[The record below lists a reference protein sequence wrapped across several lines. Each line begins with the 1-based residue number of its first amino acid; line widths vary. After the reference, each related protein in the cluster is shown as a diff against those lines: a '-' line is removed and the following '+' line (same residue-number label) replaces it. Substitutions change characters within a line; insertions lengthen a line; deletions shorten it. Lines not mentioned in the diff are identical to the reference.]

1 MLSFLYS
8 LTIYP
13 IKQIIEFFYVLF
25 SVASKNQGI
34 SIIGVSLIF
43 TLLCLPLYITA
54 EKWQEIERETQN
66 RMKKQIQRIKTAF
79 KGDEQYMMISTYYR
93 QQHYHPLMALRSS
106 FGLLIQ
112 IPFFIAAYSF
122 LAHLQQLQGSSFLF
136 ISDMGKADALFKIG
150 KFTINVLPIAMT
162 LINITSGLIYS
173 RGHETREK
181 IQIFVSAGIFL
192 VLLYNMPAGL
202 VLYWTMNNIFSTLK
216 NICYK
221 LPKMLMIRL
230 LYSIAVVIYALS
242 AIYLL
247 FVHTGNF
254 GNRMLLAVA
263 GLIIPL
269 SPILLKGAKLFF
281 SYFCIND
288 KKTCLELF
296 LISCV
301 LLCILTGFM
310 LPSSV
315 IYSSPAEFSNIDG
328 YGSPLY
334 FLFNTFSQAAG
345 FCLFWPLAL
354 FFLFSNEKTTLRS
367 NFTLIALFLSSGALI
382 NAFVFSG
389 NYGNLSSSL
398 VFDKGPET
406 NIPFSLFNIF
416 VLAIAVSLLCIL
428 VRLKKVKSMGGGGLT
443 IFIFAL
449 SAISLLHTASIQKKY
464 KLLEPVAELQSDEI
478 EPIYSLSKT
487 KRNIVVFFLDRF
499 TSSFFPEIIKECP
512 ELSEIYSGFTYY
524 PNTISYGLHTIV
536 GSPAMLGG
544 YDYRP
549 EQTNAREIMQLIDK
563 VNEGISTMPVLFSEM
578 GFQTTFANPEDA
590 ELQQGFFKDNPKVKT
605 VRTNGT
611 YRKIW
616 YSRHGSNMLP
626 VKSTLIKRNFIWLSF
641 FCCAPAI
648 MRETIYKKSYWSSQT
663 LQDTDN
669 FVDSYS
675 GLDFLPELTDSNAK
689 NDTFTIIHNLLPHE
703 PMYLDAPEYT
713 LPKDID
719 DIKASNSAFGNMADY
734 YSAAAS
740 IHLVAKW
747 IAYLKQEGM
756 YDNTRIVIASDHGVL
771 IRTSVFK
778 NNNVCQ
784 VEGCNP
790 LLLFKD
796 FDDKGELK
804 IDNTFMTQCDVPFLC
819 THDLKENEQNNGLA
833 IHPHTKKNI
842 DMSEKQGEQH
852 LFMNHNNTA
861 MKNGKYTYTA
871 KPNEWYSVHDD
882 IFNPDNWKNG
892 H

>member
-66 RMKKQIQRIKTAF
+66 RMKKQIQRIKKAF
-79 KGDEQYMMISTYYR
+79 KGDEQYMMLSTFYK

-122 LAHLQQLQGSSFLF
+122 LSHLQQLQGSSFLF
-136 ISDMGKADALFKIG
+136 IRDMGKADALFTIG
-150 KFTINVLPIAMT
+150 SFTINVLPIAMT

-173 RGHETREK
+173 RGHEIREK

-221 LPKMLMIRL
+221 LPQKLMIRS
-230 LYSIAVVIYALS
+230 LYFLATTIYIFS
-242 AIYLL
+242 AFYLI
-247 FVHTGNF
+247 FIHTGNF
-254 GNRMLLAVA
+254 GNRLLLTIA
-263 GLIIPL
+263 GLFIPL

-288 KKTCLELF
+288 RKTCLELF

-315 IYSSPAEFSNIDG
+315 IYSSPIEFSNIDN

-354 FFLFSNEKTTLRS
+354 FFLFSAEKSSIRS
-367 NFTLIALFLSSGALI
+367 TFALIALFCATGALI

-406 NIPFSLFNIF
+406 DILFSFLNLF
-416 VLAIAVSLLCIL
+416 VLGFAVIL
-428 VRLKKVKSMGGGGLT
+428 ICFFIRRKHTRKIIHGGG
-443 IFIFAL
+443 IFILAL
-449 SAISLLHTASIQKKY
+449 LAISVFQTAAIQKKY
-464 KLLEPVAELQSDEI
+464 SQLEPVAELQTDKI

-499 TSSFFPEIIKECP
+499 TSSFFPEIIKESG

-549 EQTNAREIMQLIDK
+549 EQTNARHDMPLIDK
-563 VNEGISTMPVLFSEM
+563 VNEGISTMPILFSDM

-590 ELQQGFFKDNPKVKT
+590 ELQHGYFKNNSKIKT
-605 VRTNGT
+605 VHTNGT
-611 YRKIW
+611 YRKHW
-616 YSRHGSNMLP
+616 YLQHGSNMLP
-626 VKSTLIKRNFIWLSF
+626 VKSTLLKRNFIWLSF

-648 MRETIYKKSYWSSQT
+648 ARETIYKKNYWSSQT

-669 FVDSYS
+669 FIDSYS

-747 IAYLKQEGM
+747 LEYLKQEGM
-756 YDNTRIVIASDHGVL
+756 YDNTRIIIASDHGVL
-771 IRTSVFK
+771 IRTGVFK

-796 FDDKGELK
+796 FNDKGELK
-804 IDNTFMTQCDVPFLC
+804 IDNNFMTQCDVPFLC
-819 THDLKENEQNNGLA
+819 THNLKENEQNNGLA
-833 IHPHTKKNI
+833 IHPLTKKNI
-842 DMSEKQGEQH
+842 DMSGKQGEQH